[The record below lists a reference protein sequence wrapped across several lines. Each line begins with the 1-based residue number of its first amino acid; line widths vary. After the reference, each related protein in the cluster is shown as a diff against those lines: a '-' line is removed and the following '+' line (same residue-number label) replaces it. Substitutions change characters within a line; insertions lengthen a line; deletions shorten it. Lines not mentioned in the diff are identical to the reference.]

1 MRSDPQFTIHTGVDI
16 VELEGERGRFA
27 AVVARDRDSAETRR
41 FPAAAVFV
49 FIGLK
54 PNSAFLG
61 EGAERDAGGFLVT
74 GSSMETSMA
83 GVFAAGDVR
92 SGSTKQLGSAVG
104 DGIAALL
111 MTRRYLEVHH
121 HKAVALVDA

>member
-1 MRSDPQFTIHTGVDI
+1 MDI
-16 VELEGERGRFA
+16 VELQGEDGRFA
-27 AVVARDRDSAETRR
+27 AVVARDRDSGKASR

-49 FIGLK
+49 YIGLQ

-61 EGAERDAGGFLVT
+61 AAVRRDAGGFLVT
-74 GSSMETSMA
+74 SASLETSIP

-111 MTRRYLEVHH
+111 MARRYLEVHH
-121 HKAVALVDA
+121 HKAPARAGS

>member
-1 MRSDPQFTIHTGVDI
+1 MDI

-27 AVVARDRDSAETRR
+27 AVVVKDRGTGAIQR
-41 FPAAAVFV
+41 FPASAAFV

-54 PNSAFLG
+54 PNEGFLG
-61 EGAERDAGGFLVT
+61 AAVERDAAGFLT
-74 GSSMETSMA
+74 TSATMETTMA

-111 MTRRYLEVHH
+111 MARRYLQEHG
-121 HKAVALVDA
+121 HKAAVLVDA